1 MPFDLSVPLQ
11 YHGLLSTVGI
21 RDIVDILLVAVI
33 LYKSYEMLKDTRAI
47 TLAKGLFVMMGVA
60 LAAYIL
66 ELHAIYWL
74 LSKSIYLLFMALP
87 IVFQPVC
94 RPRKSV
100 LCWFWSG
107 ILASMRLLI
116 PALE

>member
-21 RDIVDILLVAVI
+21 RDVVDILLVAVI

-74 LSKSIYLLFMALP
+74 LSKSI
-87 IVFQPVC
+87 
-94 RPRKSV
+94 
-100 LCWFWSG
+100 
-107 ILASMRLLI
+107 
-116 PALE
+116 

>member
-47 TLAKGLFVMMGVA
+47 TWPRDF
-60 LAAYIL
+60 
-66 ELHAIYWL
+66 L
-74 LSKSIYLLFMALP
+74 L
-87 IVFQPVC
+87 
-94 RPRKSV
+94 
-100 LCWFWSG
+100 
-107 ILASMRLLI
+107 
-116 PALE
+116 

>member
-60 LAAYIL
+60 CL
-66 ELHAIYWL
+66 WL
-74 LSKSIYLLFMALP
+74 CLLFFSQNCVEP
-87 IVFQPVC
+87 W
-94 RPRKSV
+94 SV
-100 LCWFWSG
+100 
-107 ILASMRLLI
+107 
-116 PALE
+116 